1 MSLYPATQKNPKLA
15 ANVVKMLDMSMGN
28 ELSEGLLNE
37 FVPPSSD
44 GGGEN
49 DRSRRIRKLLE
60 EPKDNEGSG
69 FTIGDIIEDLI
80 YKTEEE
86 QDGLATNKR

>member
-1 MSLYPATQKNPKLA
+1 MNNNSREGRLCDLY
-15 ANVVKMLDMSMGN
+15 DIR
-28 ELSEGLLNE
+28 EFLS
-37 FVPPSSD
+37 
-44 GGGEN
+44 
-49 DRSRRIRKLLE
+49 IRKLLN

-86 QDGLATNKR
+86 ETK

>member
-1 MSLYPATQKNPKLA
+1 MNNNSHEGRLCDLY
-15 ANVVKMLDMSMGN
+15 DIR
-28 ELSEGLLNE
+28 E
-37 FVPPSSD
+37 FL
-44 GGGEN
+44 
-49 DRSRRIRKLLE
+49 RIRKLLE

-86 QDGLATNKR
+86 QDGRATNKR